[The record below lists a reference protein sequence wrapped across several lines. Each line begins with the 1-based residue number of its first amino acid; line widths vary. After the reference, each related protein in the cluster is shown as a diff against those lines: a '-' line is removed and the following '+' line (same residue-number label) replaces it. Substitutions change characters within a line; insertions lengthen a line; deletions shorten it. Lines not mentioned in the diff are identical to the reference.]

1 MSVHLVKLLRLASW
15 HQLMKFLF
23 LFFGKKILRKCD
35 SLPSTHWHIPNSAAH
50 ASVPHPLPQHVPL
63 LPHGACNHK
72 ISSSFCLE
80 FHVNYKWIEWIK
92 RIKRMPNIDSDVNSD
107 ACVSIKSNL
116 LWIIY
121 LWRFATLTTLL
132 NLIRAF
138 SPKFVGQGM
147 GRKIKFL
154 VCKLVMDLL
163 YNYQSLIK

>member
-23 LFFGKKILRKCD
+23 LFFGEKIQRKFD
-35 SLPSTHWHIPNSAAH
+35 SPSPHWHIPNSVAH
-50 ASVPHPLPQHVPL
+50 ASLPQHVPL

-107 ACVSIKSNL
+107 ACVSINSNL

-121 LWRFATLTTLL
+121 LWRFATLTSLL

-138 SPKFVGQGM
+138 SPTFVEN
-147 GRKIKFL
+147 RKETNIKL
-154 VCKLVMDLL
+154 HTCVSWWIHMVT
-163 YNYQSLIK
+163 SIS

>member
-1 MSVHLVKLLRLASW
+1 MASTNEIP
-15 HQLMKFLF
+15 FPLF
-23 LFFGKKILRKCD
+23 RRENPTEIR
-35 SLPSTHWHIPNSAAH
+35 PPPPTHWHIPNSVAH
-50 ASVPHPLPQHVPL
+50 AFVPHPLPQHVPL

-121 LWRFATLTTLL
+121 LWRFATLTSLL

-138 SPKFVGQGM
+138 SPKFAGN
-147 GRKIKFL
+147 RKERNIKL
-154 VCKLVMDLL
+154 HVWKLVMDS
-163 YNYQSLIK
+163 YGYQSLIK

>member
-1 MSVHLVKLLRLASW
+1 MASTNEIP
-15 HQLMKFLF
+15 FPLF
-23 LFFGKKILRKCD
+23 RRENPTEIR
-35 SLPSTHWHIPNSAAH
+35 PPPPPTHWHIPNSTAH
-50 ASVPHPLPQHVPL
+50 ASVPHPQPQHVPL
-63 LPHGACNHK
+63 LPHAACNHK

-92 RIKRMPNIDSDVNSD
+92 RIKRMPNIDGDVNSD

-138 SPKFVGQGM
+138 SPKFVGK
-147 GRKIKFL
+147 RKERNIKL
-154 VCKLVMDLL
+154 HVWKLMMDS
-163 YNYQSLIK
+163 YGYQSLIK

>member
-23 LFFGKKILRKCD
+23 LFFGEKILRKFD
-35 SLPSTHWHIPNSAAH
+35 PLLPTHWHIPNSVAH
-50 ASVPHPLPQHVPL
+50 ASMPHPLPQHVPL

-80 FHVNYKWIEWIK
+80 FHVNYKWIEW
-92 RIKRMPNIDSDVNSD
+92 IKRMPNIDSDVNSD

-138 SPKFVGQGM
+138 SPKFVGN
-147 GRKIKFL
+147 RKERHIKL
-154 VCKLVMDLL
+154 HMWKLVMDS
-163 YNYQSLIK
+163 YGYQCLIK